1 MSQKRSNMYI
11 RLINLLFAVVAHD
24 GQIVGFIVGIATQKF
39 VLTAWCVAAGLV
51 VNVLLF
57 VPGWPMHKR
66 HPVHF
71 QPAGTR

>member
-1 MSQKRSNMYI
+1 MYI
-11 RLINLLFAVVAHD
+11 RLVNVVFAVGAAE
-24 GQIVGFIVGIATQKF
+24 QIVGFILGMATQKF

-51 VNVLLF
+51 INVLLF
-57 VPGWPMHKR
+57 VPGWPFHKR

>member
-1 MSQKRSNMYI
+1 V
-11 RLINLLFAVVAHD
+11 LFAVASSE
-24 GQIVGFIVGIATQKF
+24 QIVGFIIGMATQKF
-39 VLTAWCVAAGLV
+39 VLTAWCVAAGLL

-57 VPGWPMHKR
+57 VPGWSVHKR